1 MWSTLS
7 LGSCFCFS
15 VSKNK
20 MHIFHLAI
28 HRSCF
33 PLPWVFLQFRIQPF
47 DPLFSSICVYDLHLY
62 SYLCCMVALTSCIDA
77 WTYQEIILKHQVIMF
92 LREDCSFSTDS
103 TCLLPCAYL
112 AVCANN
118 SCLRWWNFSVLSIIA
133 LFKFLYA
140 PSSTSFYDINELD
153 YVTSEDILKVDDN
166 WIEIIHARSWNEFG
180 SPLLNMS
187 SEWIIS
193 LLHLFHFLDIFVDEK
208 FFSLLREH

>member
-1 MWSTLS
+1 MI
-7 LGSCFCFS
+7 FIFI
-15 VSKNK
+15 
-20 MHIFHLAI
+20 HIFVVWSHLLLVLMPELTKKSSWNI
-28 HRSCF
+28 RSSCSWEKIV
-33 PLPWVFLQFRIQPF
+33 LFLQ
-47 DPLFSSICVYDLHLY
+47 
-62 SYLCCMVALTSCIDA
+62 
-77 WTYQEIILKHQVIMF
+77 
-92 LREDCSFSTDS
+92 S

-118 SCLRWWNFSVLSIIA
+118 SCLRWWDFSVFSIIA

-193 LLHLFHFLDIFVDEK
+193 QLHLFHFLDIFVDEK